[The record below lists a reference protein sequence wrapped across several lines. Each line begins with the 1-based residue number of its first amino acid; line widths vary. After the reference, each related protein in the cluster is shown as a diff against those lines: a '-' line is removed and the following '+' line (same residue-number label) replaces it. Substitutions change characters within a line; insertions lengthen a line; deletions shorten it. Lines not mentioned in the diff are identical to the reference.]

1 MHYEM
6 VINLICGFIIP
17 WLAAIP
23 IAVRKMKTLLL
34 ISPISAVVSL
44 VINSFGF
51 QMMFWD
57 FTPLIPND
65 ESVSALPLDIGL
77 YPVLASYMIWSIQA
91 HRKKTAFILILF
103 VIFTTLLEYVGI
115 LVGKVSYGNGWN
127 VGYTFLSYLFAFS
140 IVFVYFKLLE
150 RNRVL

>member
-23 IAVRKMKTLLL
+23 IAVKKPKTLLL
-34 ISPISAVVSL
+34 ISPIGAVVSL

-65 ESVSALPLDIGL
+65 ESVSALPLDVGL
-77 YPVLASYMIWSIQA
+77 YPVLGSYLIWTIQA
-91 HRKKTAFILILF
+91 HRNKTALVLLLF
-103 VIFTTLLEYVGI
+103 VLCTTLLEYIGI
-115 LVGKVSYGNGWN
+115 LVGKVTYGNGWN
-127 VGYTFLSYLFAFS
+127 VGFTFLSYLLAFS
-140 IVFVYFKLLE
+140 IVYLYFKLLE
-150 RNRVL
+150 RSRIV